1 VNELEAENQELKELV
16 DQYRK
21 ALQELKKEKVEI
33 LTQHLDD
40 MERLDTLSRQKDE
53 LLEQN
58 SILEERLIEK
68 DRYLRE
74 ILTLSEDQ

>member
-1 VNELEAENQELKELV
+1 MEAENGALKELV
-16 DQYRK
+16 EQYRA
-21 ALQELKKEKVEI
+21 ALQELKREKVEI

-40 MERLDTLSRQKDE
+40 MERLDTFSRQRDE

-58 SILEERLIEK
+58 SILEVRLKEK

-74 ILTLSEDQ
+74 ILTLSEERDQ